1 MRKVRKMLNTM
12 SEAQRSVLQAAAARE
27 DRLLEPPRNARG
39 AVANALAARLIEWG
53 WAKEIKA
60 ANGAPVWRRDAAIG
74 AAYALRLTAKGL
86 KAVAAASEGP
96 NEAETSSSPTAAETQ
111 TSKAPARETVHPVGA
126 RGAETESESSD
137 IGSATPPRA
146 PRAGSKLADVLG
158 MVCAETGA
166 TIGELSAAAGWLEHT
181 TRAALTGLRRRGY
194 VLSLTRGE
202 RDGASVYRITGVGG
216 EALK

>member
-1 MRKVRKMLNTM
+1 MLNTM
-12 SEAQRSVLQAAAARE
+12 SEAQRSVLQAAAVCK
-27 DRLLEPPRNARG
+27 DRLLEPLRNARG

-60 ANGAPVWRRDAAIG
+60 ANGAPVWRRDTATG
-74 AAYALRLTAKGL
+74 AAYALKLTAKGL
-86 KAVAAASEGP
+86 KAVAAASERP
-96 NEAETSSSPTAAETQ
+96 DEAETSSLPNAAETQ
-111 TSKAPARETVHPVGA
+111 TPKAPARQKAGSVDA
-126 RGAETESESSD
+126 REAETESESSD
-137 IGSATPPRA
+137 IGSATPPHA

-166 TIGELSAAAGWLEHT
+166 TIGELSAATGWLEHT

-194 VLSLTRGE
+194 AVSLTRGE
-202 RDGASVYRITGVGG
+202 RDGASVYRVMDVGG